1 MEIPE
6 DWPPFDSRRE
16 TSLFQAEGSLKVEK
30 IQDES
35 EAITMAGKNELVE
48 FLEEFIEKGC
58 EILEVP
64 SPFEEDLEEET

>member
-6 DWPPFDSRRE
+6 AWPSFDSRGE
-16 TSLFQAEGSLKVEK
+16 TSLFQTEGSLKVEK

-48 FLEEFIEKGC
+48 FLENFIEKGC
-58 EILEVP
+58 EILDLP
-64 SPFEEDLEEET
+64 NPFEIEESEED